1 MYQHFLQS
9 FAFLF
14 IFFNFVT
21 LHPDEVKAI
30 LFDLDGVLV
39 NSRVLHFET
48 FRDALEEIKPGYNLT
63 WSQHEAE
70 FDGLSTRSKIDKL
83 ISKGVIQL
91 VQSDFLYD
99 KKQTLT
105 LERLP
110 YFVSPRQSLNALL
123 DNLKNKGYRLFCCSN
138 SIRSTLIETLKLLN
152 IQTYFEEIY
161 SNQDVIHPKP
171 ASDIYNLAM
180 MRAGLEPK
188 NCLIIEDSLPGR
200 KAAYGSNAHVLEVED
215 AEDVTLPLIDKAIS
229 DIKEKKSVGDR
240 FLMDGKPV
248 TFHVVIPMA
257 GEGLRFRNNGYKVPK
272 PFIPVGGKKMIEW
285 VIQNM
290 LPKEILTSQMKIKF
304 HLIVRESHMIYGIE
318 SLFDSLPGNV
328 SYTIHPIQKLTEG
341 AACSV
346 LHAESEINNDD
357 PLIIVNSDQFLE
369 WKPDEFYKCLL
380 NPFYDGVI
388 LTFYQ
393 PDPRDLKWSY
403 AKISDDFIVTE
414 VQEKKWIG
422 PNATVGLYGWKR
434 GSDFVKYSKQ
444 MIAKNIRTNNEFY
457 VCPVYNEL
465 IQDKKIIRTKLC
477 KGMWGLGVP
486 EDLEKFRK
494 DYLKE
499 IR

>member
-1 MYQHFLQS
+1 MKYFLAKYIAFFIGSFCFISLQS
-9 FAFLF
+9 
-14 IFFNFVT
+14 
-21 LHPDEVKAI
+21 DEVKAI

-48 FRDALEEIKPGYNLT
+48 FRDALEQINPEYHLT
-63 WSQHEAE
+63 WSQHEKE
-70 FDGLSTRSKIDKL
+70 YDGLSTKLKIEKL
-83 ISKGVIQL
+83 IEKGVIEQAQGDL
-91 VQSDFLYD
+91 LYE
-99 KKQTLT
+99 KKQNFTIN
-105 LERLP
+105 RLP
-110 YFVSPRQSLNALL
+110 DFVKPRESLNALL
-123 DNLKNKGYRLFCCSN
+123 NQLKTKGYRLFCCSN
-138 SIRSTLIETLKLLN
+138 SIRSTLIETLILLN

-215 AEDVTLPLIDKAIS
+215 AEDVTLPLIEKAIS
-229 DIKEKKSVGDR
+229 DIKEKKSVGHR
-240 FLMDGKPV
+240 FLLDGNPV

-290 LPKEILTSQMKIKF
+290 LPKEILTSQMKIRF

-346 LHAESEINNDD
+346 LHAENEINNDD

-499 IR
+499 IG

>member
-70 FDGLSTRSKIDKL
+70 FDGLSTRSKIGKL

-200 KAAYGSNAHVLEVED
+200 TQL
-215 AEDVTLPLIDKAIS
+215 T
-229 DIKEKKSVGDR
+229 DR
-240 FLMDGKPV
+240 TRMF
-248 TFHVVIPMA
+248 
-257 GEGLRFRNNGYKVPK
+257 
-272 PFIPVGGKKMIEW
+272 
-285 VIQNM
+285 
-290 LPKEILTSQMKIKF
+290 
-304 HLIVRESHMIYGIE
+304 
-318 SLFDSLPGNV
+318 
-328 SYTIHPIQKLTEG
+328 
-341 AACSV
+341 
-346 LHAESEINNDD
+346 
-357 PLIIVNSDQFLE
+357 
-369 WKPDEFYKCLL
+369 
-380 NPFYDGVI
+380 
-388 LTFYQ
+388 
-393 PDPRDLKWSY
+393 
-403 AKISDDFIVTE
+403 
-414 VQEKKWIG
+414 
-422 PNATVGLYGWKR
+422 
-434 GSDFVKYSKQ
+434 
-444 MIAKNIRTNNEFY
+444 
-457 VCPVYNEL
+457 
-465 IQDKKIIRTKLC
+465 
-477 KGMWGLGVP
+477 
-486 EDLEKFRK
+486 
-494 DYLKE
+494 
-499 IR
+499 

>member
-1 MYQHFLQS
+1 
-9 FAFLF
+9 
-14 IFFNFVT
+14 
-21 LHPDEVKAI
+21 
-30 LFDLDGVLV
+30 
-39 NSRVLHFET
+39 
-48 FRDALEEIKPGYNLT
+48 
-63 WSQHEAE
+63 
-70 FDGLSTRSKIDKL
+70 
-83 ISKGVIQL
+83 
-91 VQSDFLYD
+91 
-99 KKQTLT
+99 
-105 LERLP
+105 
-110 YFVSPRQSLNALL
+110 
-123 DNLKNKGYRLFCCSN
+123 
-138 SIRSTLIETLKLLN
+138 
-152 IQTYFEEIY
+152 
-161 SNQDVIHPKP
+161 
-171 ASDIYNLAM
+171 
-180 MRAGLEPK
+180 
-188 NCLIIEDSLPGR
+188 
-200 KAAYGSNAHVLEVED
+200 
-215 AEDVTLPLIDKAIS
+215 
-229 DIKEKKSVGDR
+229 
-240 FLMDGKPV
+240 
-248 TFHVVIPMA
+248 
-257 GEGLRFRNNGYKVPK
+257 
-272 PFIPVGGKKMIEW
+272 MIEW

-290 LPKEILTSQMKIKF
+290 LPKEILTLQMKIRF

-444 MIAKNIRTNNEFY
+444 MIAKNIRTNDEFY

-499 IR
+499 TR

>member
-70 FDGLSTRSKIDKL
+70 FDGLSTRSKIGKL

-138 SIRSTLIETLKLLN
+138 SIRSTLIETLILLN

-215 AEDVTLPLIDKAIS
+215 AEDVTLPLIEKAIS
-229 DIKEKKSVGDR
+229 DIKEKKSVGHR
-240 FLMDGKPV
+240 FLLDGNPV

-290 LPKEILTSQMKIKF
+290 LPKEILTSQMKIRF

-346 LHAESEINNDD
+346 LHAENEINNDD

-499 IR
+499 IG

>member
-91 VQSDFLYD
+91 VQTDFLYD